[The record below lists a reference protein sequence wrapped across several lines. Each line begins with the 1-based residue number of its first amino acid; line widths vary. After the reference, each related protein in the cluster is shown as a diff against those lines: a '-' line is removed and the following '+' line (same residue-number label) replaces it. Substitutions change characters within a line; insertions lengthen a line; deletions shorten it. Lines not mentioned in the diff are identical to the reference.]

1 MNETLQAPL
10 REQSDIKIFILY
22 LMERIGRPL
31 SFVEINDIV
40 VQNGVVRPFDFCL
53 AFPDLLET
61 GHVSVEETD
70 RGEWYSITEIGK
82 EATRNLSNL
91 VLHTTREKAL
101 QNAILL
107 LNMRK
112 TETEYRYH
120 IESMPDG
127 RFLFRLFFTE
137 KKVDIISLSVV
148 VDTKKEAENMQV
160 QFEHHP
166 DMFRLA
172 LKSLLVNN
180 AASISAY
187 DPFLQL

>member
-31 SFVEINDIV
+31 NFVEINDIV

-61 GHVSVEETD
+61 GHVFVEEKDGT
-70 RGEWYSITEIGK
+70 EWYSITEIGK

-107 LNMRK
+107 LNMKK

-120 IESMPDG
+120 IESIPDG
-127 RFLFRLFFTE
+127 RYLFRLFFTE

-172 LKSLLVNN
+172 LKSLLVNK

-187 DPFLQL
+187 DPFRQL